1 MILRAQPTDLF
12 EPAKL
17 YAEVIGDPIHQSKS
31 PLIHKFWLGKLGFAG
46 EYRATRVRADGL
58 GRYFAER
65 RSDPNWRGCNITI
78 PHKQAALACVDS
90 VLKTATRVGAINCVY
105 RSTSGLVG
113 ENSDVEGVLESLDA
127 ASGQRDAGSVCLI
140 GAGGA
145 ARAAMHALDL
155 AGVRDLRLVVRR
167 AERGQ
172 ELLDAFGMSGS
183 LHRFGDAAAA
193 LRGADTV
200 INASPLGMLGRQ
212 PMPVDLL
219 AAIATTADD
228 ALVFDMVYAPL
239 ATDLLQA
246 ARHYRRRA
254 VDGLTMLIGQADL
267 AFQLFFGAPA
277 PRQFDS
283 ELRTLL
289 MA

>member
-1 MILRAQPTDLF
+1 MIAKAQPTDLF
-12 EPAKL
+12 EPARL

-46 EYRATRVRADGL
+46 DYRATRVRADGL
-58 GRYFAER
+58 ARYFAER
-65 RSDPNWRGCNITI
+65 REDPNWRGCNITI

-90 VLKTATRVGAINCVY
+90 VLKTATRVGAINTVY
-105 RSTSGLVG
+105 RATNGLVG
-113 ENSDVEGVLESLDA
+113 ENSDVEGILESLGA
-127 ASGQRDAGSVCLI
+127 ASGQRDAGIVCLI

-167 AERGQ
+167 ADRGQ
-172 ELLDAFGMSGS
+172 ELLEAFAMAGS
-183 LHRFGDAAAA
+183 VHRFMDAGNA

-200 INASPLGMLGRQ
+200 INASPLGMIGRQ
-212 PMPVDLL
+212 SMPADILE
-219 AAIATTADD
+219 AIADTAVNS
-228 ALVFDMVYAPL
+228 LVFDMVYAPL
-239 ATDLLQA
+239 ATDLLKA
-246 ARHYRRRA
+246 ARRHRRRA

-277 PRQFDS
+277 PRQFDD

-289 MA
+289 TA